1 MSQIPSRQEIID
13 FISSQPSKVGKRE
26 IARAFQITGSDRIP
40 LKQLLRDLAAEGI
53 LKSDK
58 LSGMRLSGDLP
69 NVCMIKIISR
79 DREGGFIAIP
89 VAEPMPDT
97 QADLTAPEPA
107 AKLDAQPPKI
117 RVLENKTHKRTAARS
132 PRLAIGDRALARLT
146 QSSDGY
152 TARVI
157 KKIEEEGGRV
167 IGRVQSMPHGLVLIA
182 ADRRERYDFKLLPDT
197 PDSVKDGD
205 LVVAEKVGR
214 PRDREKSAKWIE
226 TIGSINDVNAFS
238 LLSIAEQGIP
248 IEFPDDVLNQATAQ
262 KPLDADAISKRT
274 DLRHLNFVTIDPAD
288 ARDHDDAVFAEVN
301 PKGGFIVWVA
311 IADVAHYVRSG
322 SAMDVEARKRGNSVY
337 MPDRVIPMLP
347 EHLSNDLCSLRVD
360 QERPCLVVSMEVD
373 ADGYKRNHSFFRAII
388 RIAGKYSYQQAQA
401 HFDAID
407 AAGTNDSS
415 HAEDEIAL
423 KTVWQAYQ
431 AMAKARDQRGPL
443 ELNRPE
449 RKVRLSDDGKVAEIA
464 SPPRLEAHRL
474 VEEMMV
480 TANSCAAETLLQARS
495 KAIFRIHDGPSQDRV
510 RGLAG
515 FVRPLG
521 IRIDLGQPMLPRLFN
536 HMLKGAEGEDHSEM
550 VSEAVLRA
558 QSQAVYSCNNIG
570 HFGLNLARYAHFTS
584 PIRRYADLIIHRALI
599 RTLKF
604 GDDGLVDQEVSD
616 MEETADLIS
625 KTERRAMLAER
636 GAMERYL
643 SAFMSDRVGETFDAQ
658 VSGLSRAG
666 LFVRLKETGAEG
678 LIPVSRLGA
687 ERFYADDDGFE
698 LKGSTTGLTY
708 RLGQAIEVKL
718 VETTPVK
725 GGLLFTLAEDTSNF
739 FGPRRTGKIKRSF
752 RNKTT
757 SKLGAKAG
765 ARKGL
770 AKKPSSRKIAK
781 KTKARGNN
789 SGNNSGSKK

>member
-13 FISSQPSKVGKRE
+13 FISSQPGKVGKRE

-40 LKQLLRDLAAEGI
+40 LKQLLRELAAEGV
-53 LKSDK
+53 LTSDK
-58 LSGMRLSGDLP
+58 LSGMRLAGDLP
-69 NVCMIKIISR
+69 SVCMIKIISR

-89 VAEPMPDT
+89 VAEASPDKPT
-97 QADLTAPEPA
+97 DPA
-107 AKLDAQPPKI
+107 TPDAQPPNI
-117 RVLENKTHKRTAARS
+117 RILENKTHKRTAARS
-132 PRLAIGDRALARLT
+132 PRLAIGDRALARLS
-146 QSSDGY
+146 QSGDGY
-152 TARVI
+152 TARII
-157 KKIEEEGGRV
+157 KKIEEEGGRI
-167 IGRVQSMPHGLVLIA
+167 IGRVQSMPHGLMLIA
-182 ADRRERYDFKLLPDT
+182 ADRRERYDFKLRPDT
-197 PDSVKDGD
+197 PESVQDGD
-205 LVVAEKVGR
+205 LIIAEKIGR
-214 PRDREKSAKWIE
+214 PREREKSVKWIE
-226 TIGSINDVNAFS
+226 TIGSIHDVNAFS

-248 IEFPDDVLNQATAQ
+248 IEFPEDLLKQAMAQ
-262 KPLDADAISKRT
+262 KPLNADEISKRT
-274 DLRHLNFVTIDPAD
+274 DLRHLDFITIDPAD

-301 PKGGFIVWVA
+301 PKGGYIVWVA
-311 IADVAHYVRSG
+311 IADVAHYVRPG
-322 SAMDVEARKRGNSVY
+322 SAMDIEARKRGNSVY

-360 QERPCLVVSMEVD
+360 QERPCLVVSMEID

-388 RIAGKYSYQQAQA
+388 RIGGKYSYQQAQA
-401 HFDAID
+401 QFDAID
-407 AAGTNDSS
+407 AAKANNTSPNK
-415 HAEDEIAL
+415 DELAL

-449 RKVRLSDDGKVAEIA
+449 RKVRLSEDGKVAEIA

-536 HMLKGAEGEDHSEM
+536 HMLQDAEGEDHSEM

-558 QSQAVYSCNNIG
+558 QSQAIYSCDNIG

-599 RTLKF
+599 RSLTF
-604 GDDGLVDQEVSD
+604 GEDGLVDQEITD

-658 VSGLSRAG
+658 VSGISRAG

-687 ERFYADDDGFE
+687 ERFYADEDGFE

-725 GGLLFTLAEDTSNF
+725 GGLLFTLAEDTSTY
-739 FGPRRTGKIKRSF
+739 FGPRRSGKIKRSF
-752 RNKTT
+752 RNKT
-757 SKLGAKAG
+757 GAKQGAKQAVNAG
-765 ARKGL
+765 SRKGL
-770 AKKPSSRKIAK
+770 AKKTSSRKIAK
-781 KTKARGNN
+781 KTKARGN
-789 SGNNSGSKK
+789 KK